1 MKRII
6 SVVLS
11 IMMLATVIP
20 FATVSSSAATA
31 NTPTKYETAAHEIDS
46 KYSYNG
52 TDLGAN
58 YTKEA
63 TTFKVWAPTATSV
76 KVNFYATGSDKEK
89 GAKDLGSKDLTLD
102 EKTGVYSVKI
112 DGDLVNTYYTYTVTA
127 ASIADSSK
135 VTTKEIPDVYSVAT
149 GVNGKR
155 SMVCDLSSTNPEGW
169 DQDKHVLTDDIAD
182 ASIWEIHVKDFSY
195 SESSGVSAK
204 NRGKYLAFTELGTTL
219 NNLGSIPTCVDY
231 LKELG
236 ISYVQINP
244 MYDFGSVDEAG
255 SDDQFNWGYDP
266 MNYNVPEGSYS
277 SNPYDGNVR
286 INEMKQMIQALHKAG
301 IGVIMDVVYNHMYN
315 TDTSFQGTV
324 PDYYYR
330 KNADGTWS
338 NGSGCGNDTA
348 SERAMYHNFMVQ
360 SVNYWATEYHI
371 DGFRFDLMGLHDVK
385 TMNAIRSTLDKIST
399 KMPVYGE
406 GWAMT
411 TKNDLTDYDGETVQM
426 ASQGS
431 TKNLDSRVGMF
442 NDQFRDGVK
451 GSYSSIGAKGYIQG
465 NLVGSAKDVR
475 YGVRANTAGASANW
489 KAYSPAQC
497 VNYVSC
503 HDNNT
508 LYDKLWG
515 SVYGKTSDYRARNNN
530 LIRINKFAETIGAT
544 SQGLHFFLAGE
555 EMGRSKDGDEN
566 SYNSPATENMFDWND
581 VSKNADLVSYYKGM
595 LDIRKAFSPF
605 TTDDINLKNN
615 YKFGETL
622 TSSSNIV
629 SYTVSNSTPGEW
641 NKLAVVMNNDTK
653 NSATVSLGF
662 DNTLSSNTEWVVIAD
677 SDEAGLT
684 PIKYIKGNE
693 IEVPSQTAM
702 VLVEKSTYEKANIKS
717 NKSKVT
723 VVNKDADTGK
733 VLSKQVLYGTVGTK
747 YEAKIDD
754 SLKLQYDLLN
764 VEGEQN
770 GTFGST
776 DKTVTFNFV
785 EYVPESLQKTLT
797 GKEKFTV
804 KDATLIQKYLSKT
817 ATFTDEQ
824 IKTADYNQDGV
835 VNVADATL
843 IQKKIT
849 HKDYGL
855 VNTIRVRYI
864 SKATNKPV
872 ADDQVFNIVAGKTDT
887 YSPEKLVGYKYAN
900 EYTLDGTK
908 TTSEDS
914 SVTIQHKFNS
924 QLLLFYYDDDNY
936 DVTLHVKHSGSAT
949 WTPTLWAW
957 YNVGTKAYNIYDGWP
972 GQNMT
977 KGDNG
982 WYTASFK
989 VANGTDYSVIIN
1001 NNGATQTQ
1009 DYDGVSGSEKWIII
1023 NDDKVSDKGDFLSFY
1038 DTNPEL

>member
-76 KVNFYATGSDKEK
+76 KVNFYATGSDKEE

-102 EKTGVYSVKI
+102 EKTGVYSVKVE
-112 DGDLVNTYYTYTVTA
+112 GDLVNTYYTYTVTA

-431 TKNLDSRVGMF
+431 TKYLDSRVGMF

-566 SYNSPATENMFDWND
+566 SYNSPATENMIDWND

-653 NSATVSLGF
+653 NSATVSLDF

-702 VLVEKSTYEKANIKS
+702 VLVEKSTYEKASIKS

-723 VVNKDADTGK
+723 VVNKDTDTGK

-770 GTFGST
+770 GTFDST

-797 GKEKFTV
+797 GKDKFTV

-977 KGDNG
+977 KGDDG

-989 VANGTDYSVIIN
+989 VANGTDYSIIIN

>member
-76 KVNFYATGSDKEK
+76 KVNFYATGSDKEE

-102 EKTGVYSVKI
+102 EKTGVYSVKVE
-112 DGDLVNTYYTYTVTA
+112 GDLVNTYYTYTVTA

-431 TKNLDSRVGMF
+431 TKYLDSRVGMF

-566 SYNSPATENMFDWND
+566 SYNSPATENMIDWND

-653 NSATVSLGF
+653 NSATVSLDF

-702 VLVEKSTYEKANIKS
+702 VLVEKSTYEKASIKS

-770 GTFGST
+770 GTFDST

-797 GKEKFTV
+797 GKDKFTV

-977 KGDNG
+977 KGDDG

-989 VANGTDYSVIIN
+989 VANGTDYSIIIN